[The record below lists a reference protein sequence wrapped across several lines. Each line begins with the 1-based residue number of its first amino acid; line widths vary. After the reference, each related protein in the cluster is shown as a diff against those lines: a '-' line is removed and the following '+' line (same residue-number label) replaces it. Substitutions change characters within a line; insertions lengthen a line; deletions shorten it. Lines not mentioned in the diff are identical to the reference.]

1 MVWMTDKVLNQ
12 IVVMLLETSVEDRV
26 ASAGEWAKTLDWA
39 MREWTNRHPRTRP
52 PAYAGIPAPKDC
64 FLWIL
69 PPIYEWPLDNPET
82 IH

>member
-12 IVVMLLETSVEDRV
+12 IVVMLLETSIDDRV
-26 ASAGEWAKTLDWA
+26 ASVGEWARTMDWA

-52 PAYAGIPAPKDC
+52 PAYGDIPPPKDC
-64 FLWIL
+64 FLGIL
-69 PPIYEWPLDNPET
+69 PPIYEWPLDNTET

>member
-26 ASAGEWAKTLDWA
+26 ASAGEWARTMDWA

-52 PAYAGIPAPKDC
+52 PAYGDIPPV
-64 FLWIL
+64 
-69 PPIYEWPLDNPET
+69 YEWPLDNTET